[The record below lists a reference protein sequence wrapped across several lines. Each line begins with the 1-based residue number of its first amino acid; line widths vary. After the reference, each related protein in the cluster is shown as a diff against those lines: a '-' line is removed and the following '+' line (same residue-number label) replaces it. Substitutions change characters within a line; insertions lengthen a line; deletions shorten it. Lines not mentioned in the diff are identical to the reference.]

1 MLESW
6 ITNTLDDGVRST
18 IEDYDVVCDLWIHLK
33 QRLGHTKDD
42 CHQLKGYPD
51 WWDEN
56 RKGERCRDRGGL
68 VSEP

>member
-1 MLESW
+1 MNFKVDAYGKS
-6 ITNTLDDGVRST
+6 DFGDGERPFCT
-18 IEDYDVVCDLWIHLK
+18 HCN
-33 QRLGHTKDD
+33 RLGHTKDD

-56 RKGERCRDRGGL
+56 RKGGRCRDRGGL